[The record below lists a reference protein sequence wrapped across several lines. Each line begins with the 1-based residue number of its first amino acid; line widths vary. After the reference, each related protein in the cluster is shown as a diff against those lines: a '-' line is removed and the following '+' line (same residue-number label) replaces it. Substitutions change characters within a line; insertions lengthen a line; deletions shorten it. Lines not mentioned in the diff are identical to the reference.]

1 MDAQQQPFYYRITVK
16 LFLACLI
23 VYVLVAAREILVPLL
38 IAMLFTFMLLP
49 VSERLEKWGLP
60 RWLSIIL
67 SILLAILVFGSII
80 YFFVTQIMGFRED
93 IPMLRAKVLEK
104 GEAILAYI
112 ENTFN
117 IPQSKQKAMLQERLS
132 GTAGQS
138 STFLVTFFSATT
150 SFLVTFALIPI
161 YIFFLTYFREKYKRF
176 VSLVVEKQED
186 HEQVLGIIHKTSR
199 VSQGYLKGIML
210 DVAILA
216 VLNSAGFLA
225 LGLDHAI
232 LFGVLAAML
241 NIIPYVG
248 VLIGSLLPV
257 AMALVTK
264 DQIGYA
270 IGAAGVC
277 LVVQFIDNNFIT
289 PYVVGS
295 SVSINPLTATVV
307 LIASAAIWGVAGMVI
322 CIPLTGMIK
331 VVCDN
336 VESLKPYGY
345 LIGEEVNYREREPF
359 QRRMLSSIRS
369 RMKQRNPTE
378 PPK

>member
-1 MDAQQQPFYYRITVK
+1 METQPFYYRVTVK
-16 LFLACLI
+16 LFLAVLI
-23 VYVLVAAREILVPLL
+23 VYVLVMAREILVP
-38 IAMLFTFMLLP
+38 IAIAVLFTFMLLP
-49 VSERLEKWGLP
+49 VSQWLEKHGLP
-60 RWLSIIL
+60 RWLSIVL
-67 SILLAILVFGSII
+67 SILLAMLVFGSIV

-93 IPMLRAKVLEK
+93 IPVLREQVLKK
-104 GEAILAYI
+104 GESILAYI
-112 ENTFN
+112 EQTFN
-117 IPQSKQKAMLQERLS
+117 ISQDRQKAMLQSRLS
-132 GTAGQS
+132 NAAGES
-138 STFLVTFFSATT
+138 SSVILTFFSATT
-150 SFLVTFALIPI
+150 AFLASFALIPI

-176 VSLVVEKQED
+176 ISLVVNKEEE
-186 HEQVLGIIHKTSR
+186 HEHVLGIIHKTSQ
-199 VSQGYLKGIML
+199 VSQRYLKGIML
-210 DVAILA
+210 DVAILS
-216 VLNSAGFLA
+216 VLNSTGFLL
-225 LGLDHAI
+225 LGLEHAI

-295 SVSINPLTATVV
+295 SVSINPLTATLV
-307 LIASAAIWGVAGMVI
+307 LIASAAIWGVAGMII

-336 VESLKPYGY
+336 VDSLKPYGF

-359 QRRMLSSIRS
+359 QRRMMTNIRN
-369 RMKQRNPTE
+369 RMKQRVATE
-378 PPK
+378 SPK